1 LDIAEARADLTKTR
15 MMRAAANLAYIGQGT
30 RMYGLRPILG
40 RPRGFWELQWI
51 LRGEARP
58 DNLAP
63 VPSAGKGVRLYVSHP
78 DSPHGWTDAGGRSSE
93 VFVLHFREVP
103 EELAAAVNP
112 AKTLILAIDD
122 SEARQHRGRL
132 DEIRRAHEAGD
143 PRLALKLD
151 QILIEVS
158 LLMLGRLAPD
168 AASGRTLDR
177 VERALHWFEENI
189 GENPATE
196 DMARAAGVSLAHLR
210 RLFAAAG
217 KDSPKAECTRLRMAL
232 ARRCLR
238 DGWKLERIASYLGY
252 SEASAFSRAFSE
264 SCGSSPR
271 EWLKRESGAR

>member
-1 LDIAEARADLTKTR
+1 
-15 MMRAAANLAYIGQGT
+15 
-30 RMYGLRPILG
+30 
-40 RPRGFWELQWI
+40 
-51 LRGEARP
+51 
-58 DNLAP
+58 
-63 VPSAGKGVRLYVSHP
+63 
-78 DSPHGWTDAGGRSSE
+78 
-93 VFVLHFREVP
+93 
-103 EELAAAVNP
+103 
-112 AKTLILAIDD
+112 
-122 SEARQHRGRL
+122 
-132 DEIRRAHEAGD
+132 
-143 PRLALKLD
+143 
-151 QILIEVS
+151 
-158 LLMLGRLAPD
+158 MLGRLAPD